1 MASKVFLSYSH
12 ADVETADA
20 LVSALKKKGIDV
32 WRDRDQIS
40 FGANIIETIRA
51 GISEA
56 DAVLALVSSAYTAS
70 SWAQEEIATWRLLQV
85 NTGRPLILPVIT
97 EDVNLPSSLAEYS
110 YLDLRVTPIDQV
122 AEEVARAVK
131 PAKTSAAQHKRQ
143 KALSE
148 ARPDT
153 SARHIDRL
161 RTEFARGNL
170 TLFCG
175 AGVSMG
181 AGIPGWSVLVKAL
194 LTSLFNKD
202 ASEAFASRDAG
213 ALAEIYQTGFGMS
226 PLIIAQYLKNGL
238 GREFKDAVRHAL
250 YAGNPTTS
258 ALIDAIVELCRPQRE
273 RKELHSIVTFNF
285 DDLIEHNLQKAKV
298 RYRSIFAEGQRCLSS
313 EIPIYHVHGF
323 LPRDGSAQQSSD
335 LVFSEDAYHSQF
347 IDAFSW
353 SNLVQLN
360 HLGQTTCLF
369 VGLSMTDPNLRR
381 LLDVS
386 MRKNPDKSLNH
397 FLLRRRYQ
405 ETDVAMNFKNSNL
418 KGQEQG
424 YARKLVRM
432 AEVLEEQDAN
442 NLGLNVIW
450 VDEYEDMPRLL
461 TSVVEAAG

>member
-12 ADVETADA
+12 SDAEIADTIAA
-20 LVSALKKKGIDV
+20 ALKKRGVEV
-32 WRDRDQIS
+32 WRDREQIA
-40 FGANIIETIRA
+40 FGANIIEAIRE
-51 GISEA
+51 GIREA
-56 DAVLALVSSAYTAS
+56 DAVLAIVSNNYTAS
-70 SWAQEEIATWRLLQV
+70 EWAQEEIATWRLQQV
-85 NTGRPLILPVIT
+85 NTGKPLILPVVT
-97 EDVNLPSSLAEYS
+97 EDVNLPSSLATYR
-110 YLDLRVTPIDQV
+110 YFDLRTMSVDQV
-122 AEEVARAVK
+122 ADEIVRAVR
-131 PAKTSAAQHKRQ
+131 PARSSAAQQRRQ
-143 KALSE
+143 KAVAE

-153 SARHIDRL
+153 TSHHLDRL
-161 RTEFARGNL
+161 RAEFSRGNL

-202 ASEAFASRDAG
+202 ASEAFATRDAD
-213 ALAEIYQTGFGMS
+213 ALAEIYQSGFGLS

-238 GREFKDAVRHAL
+238 GTQFTGAVRKAL
-250 YAGNPTTS
+250 YAGGPTTS
-258 ALIDAIVELCRPQRE
+258 SLIDAIVELCRPQRE
-273 RKELHSIVTFNF
+273 RNELHSIVTFNF
-285 DDLIEHNLQKAKV
+285 DDLIEQNLTNAKI
-298 RYRSIFAEGQRCLSS
+298 RFRSIFSEGQRCLPS
-313 EIPIYHVHGF
+313 EIPIYHVHGY
-323 LPRDGSAQQSSD
+323 LPREPTSAASSE

-347 IDAFSW
+347 IDPFSW

-360 HLGQTTCLF
+360 HLGQNTCLF

-405 ETDVAMNFKNSNL
+405 ESDLASNLRTSGL
-418 KGQEQG
+418 KGQEQT

-442 NLGLNVIW
+442 NLGLNVVW
-450 VDEYEDMPRLL
+450 VDDFAEMPRLL
-461 TSVVEAAG
+461 TSIVDGTG